1 MRKCIRLCR
10 GSHSIFTGLQ
20 WIIILQF
27 SLTIPLLLDQS
38 VLQSVVQP
46 LLLDC
51 LRGLDGSPSLV
62 DLMLICYYLRSP
74 RSCGDLEDFHSRV
87 YIVRGVQ
94 GYLRVMLLLLF
105 LFCFVLFSRI
115 VSSRRWYFWCIWSSK
130 RTLKRLSFCFLV
142 IFCERVWIVVERV
155 IILLF
160 FITRVISFQV
170 FRPLSGISHEA
181 YVVVTGNTV
190 VFHGW
195 RLSSLRPA
203 LRPRGFK
210 MIRLLLIFSQ

>member
-1 MRKCIRLCR
+1 M
-10 GSHSIFTGLQ
+10 
-20 WIIILQF
+20 
-27 SLTIPLLLDQS
+27 
-38 VLQSVVQP
+38 
-46 LLLDC
+46 
-51 LRGLDGSPSLV
+51 
-62 DLMLICYYLRSP
+62 DLMLIRYYLRSP

-105 LFCFVLFSRI
+105 LFCVVLFSRI
-115 VSSRRWYFWCIWSSK
+115 VSRWYFWCIRCSK

-142 IFCERVWIVVERV
+142 IFCERVRIVVERV

-170 FRPLSGISHEA
+170 FRPLSGISHET
-181 YVVVTGNTV
+181 YVVVTSNTV

-195 RLSSLRPA
+195 RLSRLRPA

-210 MIRLLLIFSQ
+210 MISLLLIFSQ